1 MPLQKLATQA
11 KSRSAVIYRLSF
23 SVPPNILRLLA
34 NGLVIGKIMAVAPA
48 AIPFKL
54 AFDDR
59 AANLATEKINRAIKS
74 VARTIT
80 KTSLKDMVST
90 KCVLEKAGLRNLNEM
105 VASQTAVMVWK
116 SRKARDPL
124 GTRLFPSRTISRT
137 TRSINSNKATQRVPG
152 NNTLAVNLMARAWN
166 SATELQTATTLGAAK
181 SAARKWACN
190 LINT

>member
-1 MPLQKLATQA
+1 MPYLQKLATKA
-11 KSRSAVIYRLSF
+11 KSRSAIIYRLSF

-34 NGLVIGKIMAVAPA
+34 NGLVIGKIMAAAPA

-90 KCVLEKAGLRNLNEM
+90 KCVLEKADTEGEIKYIPFIAYLD
-105 VASQTAVMVWK
+105 AP
-116 SRKARDPL
+116 RDPR
-124 GTRLFPSRTISRT
+124 GVKRCAI
-137 TRSINSNKATQRVPG
+137 IH
-152 NNTLAVNLMARAWN
+152 
-166 SATELQTATTLGAAK
+166 
-181 SAARKWACN
+181 
-190 LINT
+190 

>member
-1 MPLQKLATQA
+1 
-11 KSRSAVIYRLSF
+11 
-23 SVPPNILRLLA
+23 
-34 NGLVIGKIMAVAPA
+34 
-48 AIPFKL
+48 
-54 AFDDR
+54 
-59 AANLATEKINRAIKS
+59 
-74 VARTIT
+74 
-80 KTSLKDMVST
+80 MVST
-90 KCVLEKAGLRNLNEM
+90 NCVLEKAGLRNLNEM

-116 SRKARDPL
+116 SQKVKDPL
-124 GTRLFPSRTISRT
+124 GTRLFPNRTISRT

>member
-1 MPLQKLATQA
+1 
-11 KSRSAVIYRLSF
+11 
-23 SVPPNILRLLA
+23 
-34 NGLVIGKIMAVAPA
+34 MAAAPA
-48 AIPFKL
+48 AIPFKM

-59 AANLATEKINRAIKS
+59 AANLATEKINHAIKS
-74 VARTIT
+74 VAQTIT

-90 KCVLEKAGLRNLNEM
+90 KCVLEKAGLRNLNGM

-116 SRKARDPL
+116 SLKARDPL
-124 GTRLFPSRTISRT
+124 GTRLFPSRTILRS

>member
-1 MPLQKLATQA
+1 
-11 KSRSAVIYRLSF
+11 
-23 SVPPNILRLLA
+23 
-34 NGLVIGKIMAVAPA
+34 MAAAPA

-116 SRKARDPL
+116 SKSKGP
-124 GTRLFPSRTISRT
+124 PW
-137 TRSINSNKATQRVPG
+137 NKAI
-152 NNTLAVNLMARAWN
+152 
-166 SATELQTATTLGAAK
+166 SK
-181 SAARKWACN
+181 
-190 LINT
+190 